1 MYAFTARVWTALYDI
16 YQFINSTLME
26 AVYKKVRYWN
36 LLVALTCEIV
46 YWLENTSPLGVF
58 L

>member
-46 YWLENTSPLGVF
+46 Y
-58 L
+58 